1 MKNILIIVLI
11 LCSLFLVSGCL
22 EESPNGGSV
31 VCNTPYIRFE
41 AGCCLD
47 KNGNAVC
54 DVDENN
60 ITEELIFKIND
71 EDELK
76 LDDLRLPFGKAE
88 ACVAIKR
95 AIDKDMSCQGLNETQ
110 DGIFKLTQLCTED
123 QADEGFCEE
132 EEPWSWIVLN
142 TNMLTIDSVDLS

>member
-11 LCSLFLVSGCL
+11 LCSLFLVSGCT
-22 EESPNGGSV
+22 EGTANGGSV

-54 DVDENN
+54 DVDESN

-71 EDELK
+71 GDELK
-76 LDDLRLPFGKAE
+76 VNDLMLPFGKAE

-95 AIDKDMSCQGLNETQ
+95 AINTDMSCKGINETKS
-110 DGIFKLTQLCTED
+110 GVFKLIERCTED

-132 EEPWSWIVLN
+132 EDPISWIIIN
-142 TNMLTIDSVDLS
+142 TNLLTIDSISLD